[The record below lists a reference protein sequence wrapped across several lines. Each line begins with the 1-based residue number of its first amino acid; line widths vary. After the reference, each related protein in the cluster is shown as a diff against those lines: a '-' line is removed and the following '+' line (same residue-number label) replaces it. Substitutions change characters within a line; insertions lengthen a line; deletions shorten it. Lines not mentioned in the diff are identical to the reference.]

1 MAHTTPAQKS
11 TKTGVVLFKT
21 IASKFAAV
29 TFSVAI
35 FLLPLSI

>member
-1 MAHTTPAQKS
+1 MDHTTLPKNQLKL
-11 TKTGVVLFKT
+11 GLLFNT
-21 IASKFAAV
+21 SASKFAAV